1 MGGVGVQ
8 ALHTTAQRSTADSR
22 ALLQLVLLWQYLA
35 RRNVMDLVAILFQR
49 RAAAA
54 AAGEAARPAPPAS
67 DSCFLTTIGV
77 ELIQEA
83 MQNVRR
89 CYSAAACVSVPMAVS
104 APPGCVPRSLRC
116 LA

>member
-1 MGGVGVQ
+1 MQ

-54 AAGEAARPAPPAS
+54 AAGEAARPAS